1 MDLNT
6 ILLHLEV
13 LSKINEGDKIS
24 IKLIPGEKK
33 VFVEQCSLTSS
44 ITRWYNGYNREDSIK
59 FIETLVLNIE
69 NNSLYIINGNH
80 IEDSDILMTS
90 IKKGL
95 NGLEN
100 LKKTYVDDSIISS
113 KINLSINKLNSIV
126 RNLSA
131 FNNTTINVINEL
143 EQIENRTNE

>member
-33 VFVEQCSLTSS
+33 VFVERSGITSS

-59 FIETLVLNIE
+59 FIETLVSNIE
-69 NNSLYIINGNH
+69 SNSLYIINGNH
-80 IEDSDILMTS
+80 IEDCDILITS

-95 NGLEN
+95 NGLDN
-100 LKKTYVDDSIISS
+100 LKKTYINDSIISS
-113 KINLSINKLNSIV
+113 KINLSIDKLNSIV
-126 RNLSA
+126 RNLST
-131 FNNTTINVINEL
+131 FNNSTINVINEL
-143 EQIENRTNE
+143 E

>member
-6 ILLHLEV
+6 IFLHLEI

-33 VFVEQCSLTSS
+33 MFVEQGSLISS

-69 NNSLYIINGNH
+69 SNSLYIINGNH
-80 IEDSDILMTS
+80 IEDSDILITS

-95 NGLEN
+95 NGLKN
-100 LKKTYVDDSIISS
+100 LKKTYIDDSIISS
-113 KINLSINKLNSIV
+113 KINLSIDKLNSIV
-126 RNLSA
+126 RNLSS
-131 FNNTTINVINEL
+131 FNNSTINVINEL
-143 EQIENRTNE
+143 EEIENRTND

>member
-6 ILLHLEV
+6 IFLHLEI

-33 VFVEQCSLTSS
+33 MFVDQGGLTSS

-69 NNSLYIINGNH
+69 SNSLYIINGNH

-113 KINLSINKLNSIV
+113 KINLSIDKLNSII

-131 FNNTTINVINEL
+131 FNNSTINVINEL
-143 EQIENRTNE
+143 E